1 MSSRRKEFGMR
12 GRIVRWALPLAL
24 LAVMGVG
31 AAMAATTT
39 MHTSHATVKVAK
51 NAKYGMVLVA
61 ANGRTLYRYTPDRK
75 GVNACSR
82 NAVCGKE
89 WPRLLVKSTA
99 RPTAGAGASASLIGK
114 IKQPKGLWQVTYA
127 GYPLYYYAGD
137 SKGGDVNGQGYESKW
152 YVVNAKGALV
162 KHAVAG
168 TPTPA
173 PTPAPPTT
181 TSAGGGGGA
190 WG

>member
-1 MSSRRKEFGMR
+1 MR
-12 GRIVRWALPLAL
+12 GRIVRWVLPLAL

-31 AAMAATTT
+31 AAMAATAT

-61 ANGRTLYRYTPDRK
+61 SNGKTLYRFTPDRK
-75 GVNACSR
+75 GVNTCSSNAAC
-82 NAVCGKE
+82 NKA
-89 WPRLLVKSTA
+89 WPRLLVAATA
-99 RPTAGAGASASLIGK
+99 KPAAGAGASASLLGK

-137 SKGGDVNGQGYESKW
+137 RKGGDANGQGFASKW
-152 YVVNAKGALV
+152 YVVNARGALV
-162 KHAVAG
+162 KHAVAASP
-168 TPTPA
+168 TPTTTPPA
-173 PTPAPPTT
+173 PTT
-181 TSAGGGGGA
+181 TSAGGGGGDA